1 MMNFF
6 KIKRNQKGQAIIE
19 IALVA
24 PILMMIFY
32 VLFNF
37 GLFFH
42 DYLFYIQAFRDGA
55 RYGAINGSGIGAA
68 AVKNQIVQYASN
80 YGLYLINVSANDITV
95 IWTSD
100 SIIVSGANSAQL
112 VNPFL
117 NNLTIPIAFT
127 IEMPSE

>member
-1 MMNFF
+1 MKLF
-6 KIKRNQKGQAIIE
+6 KIKRNEKGQAMIE

-55 RYGAINGSGIGAA
+55 RYGAINGSGVGAA
-68 AVKNQIVQYASN
+68 AVQAQIVQYASN
-80 YGLYLINVSANDITV
+80 YGLYLISVAADDISVS
-95 IWTSD
+95 WTSD
-100 SIIVSGANSAQL
+100 SIIVSGANNAQL

-117 NNLTIPIAFT
+117 DNLTIPISFT